1 MLLKKML
8 RTFKL
13 YKAQFISLIFM
24 LTIGFGCFIGFNVE
38 WKSLEVNLNDV
49 IEKTGYSDYKIYQNG
64 TNSFSIEDINKINKI
79 EGVVAATRAF
89 SLDLNKVKE
98 NEDEGDSSINLNVI
112 ESYGNPTKLYTV
124 SGNEYDP
131 SNNGLYL
138 SDKYANAH
146 NIKVGDYVSFKYNT
160 TTFSIPV
167 TALVKNGEY
176 LINVQTNQLMPD
188 YYAYGFAFITPQK
201 LESII
206 SLIPYNMIYL
216 NSSLDKDELTSKLEK
231 ENISDYLLV
240 SKVDDTDYSQ
250 TMSEIDEGKTMA
262 LILPLIFL
270 LVALFTMVST
280 INRIV
285 KNERSQ
291 IGILKSLGFR
301 DSKIVLHYM
310 SYGVF
315 ISLISL
321 ILAIILGYL
330 VGYVVVNPNGMM
342 STYIDFISWKLYSP
356 SFVYFVSILI
366 LFIICLTCYLSV
378 KGITKENASETLKEA
393 KPKTVKNSLLEKT
406 KIWNHLGFVSKWN
419 IRSFSR
425 NKCRTIL
432 SILSASLAIS
442 IMFASLSFRDTELS
456 YINMIKNDVIKYNSE
471 ISVDSNSSN
480 DKIIELAEEVN
491 GDYVYQN
498 SINIENDED
507 VIMLN
512 VYNSKNDLFGFVNQ
526 NGTPMI
532 LGNEGCY
539 ISLRIFNLGY
549 QVGDYIEF
557 KQYAKDTKYKVKIA
571 GVILSTSSKMIVMTE
586 EAAKIQSELDIFHS
600 SISSIYTNLN
610 KDDIEKLNSPY
621 VSFIKTRSDI
631 LKSYD
636 TMVSMMNLMID
647 ILVGAAFVL
656 GVFVLYNLG
665 VMSYFE
671 RIREFGTLK
680 ILGFRDKKINRIL
693 YFENIIKTFIG
704 FIIGIPVG
712 YILTVLFVNVE
723 SSRYEL
729 VLNTKLKTY
738 LIISVLSIFIGLFV
752 SFLLSKKNNKL
763 DLSICL
769 KNRE

>member
-1 MLLKKML
+1 
-8 RTFKL
+8 
-13 YKAQFISLIFM
+13 
-24 LTIGFGCFIGFNVE
+24 
-38 WKSLEVNLNDV
+38 
-49 IEKTGYSDYKIYQNG
+49 
-64 TNSFSIEDINKINKI
+64 
-79 EGVVAATRAF
+79 
-89 SLDLNKVKE
+89 
-98 NEDEGDSSINLNVI
+98 
-112 ESYGNPTKLYTV
+112 
-124 SGNEYDP
+124 
-131 SNNGLYL
+131 
-138 SDKYANAH
+138 
-146 NIKVGDYVSFKYNT
+146 
-160 TTFSIPV
+160 
-167 TALVKNGEY
+167 
-176 LINVQTNQLMPD
+176 
-188 YYAYGFAFITPQK
+188 
-201 LESII
+201 
-206 SLIPYNMIYL
+206 MIYL

-240 SKVDDTDYSQ
+240 SKIDDTDYSQ

-310 SYGVF
+310 SYGIF

-507 VIMLN
+507 VIMFN
-512 VYNSKNDLFGFVNQ
+512 IYNSKNDLFGFVNQ
-526 NGTPMI
+526 NGTPMT

-539 ISLRIFNLGY
+539 ISLRILNLGY

-586 EAAKIQSELDIFHS
+586 EAAKTQSELDIFHS

-665 VMSYFE
+665 VLSYFE